1 VNDDVGYA
9 AQFYHL
15 IAHDPLNRR
24 GFLSYVDNQRLRWFF
39 VPRIALQS
47 EAELKTMLRG
57 MR

>member
-1 VNDDVGYA
+1 VGYA